1 MLTIASF
8 FAGVGGID
16 LGFQQTGRCRTVYA
30 NEFDSYPAATFQEN
44 FPIKVDLRDI
54 NKVKSADVPITD
66 IIVGGFP
73 CQAFSIAGLR
83 QGFQDKKGR
92 GELFFQLA
100 RIVNANRPEAALF
113 ENVKNL
119 VSHDDGRTFRIICE
133 ELQNMGYH
141 IEYKVLNA
149 MKYGN
154 VAQNRERIYIV
165 AFKNEAARQVFQ
177 WPEEIPLTNTVRD
190 IIDFEGN
197 VPDRYYYTEGRFA
210 GDIYEQLKEAMEDDD
225 IENPAIYQWRR
236 KYVRKNQ
243 SGVIPTLTA
252 NQGGGGHNVC
262 LIKTRHGIRKMTPR
276 ECFTAQG
283 FDRDNFVLPE
293 QSDTRLYK
301 EAGNSVC
308 VPVIRRIAEAMLQA
322 LDNTG
327 YVALEDRPR

>member
-1 MLTIASF
+1 
-8 FAGVGGID
+8 
-16 LGFQQTGRCRTVYA
+16 
-30 NEFDSYPAATFQEN
+30 
-44 FPIKVDLRDI
+44 
-54 NKVKSADVPITD
+54 
-66 IIVGGFP
+66 
-73 CQAFSIAGLR
+73 
-83 QGFQDKKGR
+83 
-92 GELFFQLA
+92 
-100 RIVNANRPEAALF
+100 
-113 ENVKNL
+113 
-119 VSHDDGRTFRIICE
+119 
-133 ELQNMGYH
+133 MGYH

-165 AFKNEAARQVFQ
+165 AFQNEAARQAFQ

-210 GDIYEQLKEAMEDDD
+210 GDIYEQLEEAMEDDD
-225 IENPAIYQWRR
+225 IDNPAIYQWRR

-308 VPVIRRIAEAMLQA
+308 VPVIHRIAEAMLQA